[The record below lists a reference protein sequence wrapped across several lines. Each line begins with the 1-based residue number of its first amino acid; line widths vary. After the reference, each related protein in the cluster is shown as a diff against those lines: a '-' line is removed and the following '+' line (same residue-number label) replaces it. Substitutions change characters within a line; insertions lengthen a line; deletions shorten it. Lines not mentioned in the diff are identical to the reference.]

1 MCYNRSLRGRNED
14 GRDQKRR
21 VRQESPKG
29 VINGRGVRRGAE
41 ATEKGEKLGG
51 EVVLRR
57 GGYVNT
63 IPGRKWLGV
72 F

>member
-1 MCYNRSLRGRNED
+1 MS
-14 GRDQKRR
+14 R
-21 VRQESPKG
+21 VRQASPKD
-29 VINGRGVRRGAE
+29 VINGRGVRLGAE
-41 ATEKGEKLGG
+41 ATEKGEKPGG

>member
-1 MCYNRSLRGRNED
+1 MKMEETRRW
-14 GRDQKRR
+14 KRH
-21 VRQESPKG
+21 VYRQESPKD
-29 VINGRGVRRGAE
+29 VINGRGVRLGAE
-41 ATEKGEKLGG
+41 ATEKGGKPGG